1 MDYSD
6 PDALTLPYQ
15 LTKQAR
21 RDVYPLLEPT
31 QPELSA
37 KGKTVLITGVSGGIG
52 KVRTIQGPPSSFPVT
67 KQIQVIAESWA
78 TAGASGI
85 VITGRNVEVLESIAT
100 ELQSLAPSGTK
111 VLAQAADITNEA
123 SVAELFAAAREAVG
137 KVDVLINNAG
147 TVEQGFLGSVEP
159 TKFFTDFQVNV
170 LGSYLV
176 THHFL
181 AQADGVGT
189 VISLTTG
196 AIANVFPG
204 MGGYTASK
212 LALTRI
218 MENLHVEQPN
228 IRVFLLIPGIVLTK
242 MSLDSLKPY
251 AKDSPGLSGG
261 WTLFL
266 STPRAEWLRGG
277 IVSVNCE
284 SAFLCSKL
292 ATFLTPPGD
301 IEEMDAHKDQIVR
314 ENLLSRAFL
323 NAKLGKD
330 GHPWT

>member
-6 PDALTLPYQ
+6 PNAFTLPFQ
-15 LTKQAR
+15 LTKQVR

-52 KVRTIQGPPSSFPVT
+52 KM
-67 KQIQVIAESWA
+67 QVIAESWA

-85 VITGRNVEVLESIAT
+85 VITGRNTEALESVAT
-100 ELQSLAPSGTK
+100 RLQSLAPATK
-111 VLAQAADITNEA
+111 VLAQSADITNEA
-123 SVAELFAAAREAVG
+123 SVAALFAAAKEAVG
-137 KVDVLINNAG
+137 KIDVLINSAG
-147 TVEQGFLGSVEP
+147 SLEAGLVGTAEP

-170 LGSYLV
+170 LGTYLV
-176 THHFL
+176 TQNFL
-181 AQADGVGT
+181 TQADGSGT
-189 VISLTTG
+189 VVSFTTG
-196 AIANVFPG
+196 AIATVFPG

-218 MENLHVEQPN
+218 MENLHAEQPN
-228 IRVFLLIPGIVLTK
+228 TRVFLLIPGIVQTA
-242 MSLDSLKPY
+242 MTVDSLKPY
-251 AKDSPGLSGG
+251 AKDTPELSAS

-277 IVSVNCE
+277 IVSVNW
-284 SAFLCSKL
+284 
-292 ATFLTPPGD
+292 D
-301 IEEMDAHKDQIVR
+301 IEEMEAHKDEIVR
-314 ENLLSRAFL
+314 DNLLGRAFL

-330 GHPWT
+330 GHPWS

>member
-6 PDALTLPYQ
+6 PDAFTLPYQ
-15 LTKQAR
+15 LTKQVR

-52 KVRTIQGPPSSFPVT
+52 KG
-67 KQIQVIAESWA
+67 IAESWA

-85 VITGRNVEVLESIAT
+85 VITGRKVDVLEGVAT
-100 ELQSLAPSGTK
+100 RLRSLAPPGTG

-123 SVAELFAAAREAVG
+123 SVAALFAAAKEAVG
-137 KVDVLINNAG
+137 KIDVLINSAG
-147 TVEQGFLGSVEP
+147 SLDLGAVGAVDA
-159 TKFFTDFQVNV
+159 TKFFNDFQVNV

-176 THHFL
+176 IHHFL

-189 VISLTTG
+189 VVSMTTG
-196 AIANVFPG
+196 AIATVFPG
-204 MGGYTASK
+204 MASYTASK

-218 MENLHVEQPN
+218 MENLHAEQPGL
-228 IRVFLLIPGIVLTK
+228 RVFMLMPGIVQSEMTV
-242 MSLDSLKPY
+242 DALKPY
-251 AKDSPGLSGG
+251 AKDTAGLSGS

-266 STPRAEWLRGG
+266 STPRAEWMRGG
-277 IVSVNCE
+277 IVSVNW
-284 SAFLCSKL
+284 
-292 ATFLTPPGD
+292 D
-301 IEEMDAHKDQIVR
+301 IEEMEAHKDQIVR
-314 ENLLSRAFL
+314 DNLLSRAFL